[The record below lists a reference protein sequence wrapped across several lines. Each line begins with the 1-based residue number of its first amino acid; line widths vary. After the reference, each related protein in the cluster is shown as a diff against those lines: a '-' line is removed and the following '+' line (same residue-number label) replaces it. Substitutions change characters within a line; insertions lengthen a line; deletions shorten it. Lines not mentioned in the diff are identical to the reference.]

1 MSAADKCDLRALL
14 RDRRRALKA
23 GDPLAGERAADRF
36 DASKLAPF
44 RIAAIYRPI
53 GSEIDPGP
61 LGRRLAASGVV
72 IALPVVVAAGAPLL
86 FRRATDGAAFAPDA
100 LGIAAPGPE
109 AETVAPDLIVTPLL
123 GFDSCGA
130 RIGQGGGYYDRT
142 LASLR
147 AKAQVFALGLAY
159 DGQTVDR
166 LAPEPHDQPLDGV
179 LTPSGLQLF
188 GRGREERRT

>member
-1 MSAADKCDLRALL
+1 MSAAEKMDLRPLL

-23 GDPLAGERAADRF
+23 ADPLAAQRAADRF
-36 DASKLAPF
+36 DASRLPPF
-44 RIAAIYRPI
+44 RIAALYLAM

-72 IALPVVVAAGAPLL
+72 VALPVVVAPDAPLV
-86 FRRATDGAAFAPDA
+86 FRRAVEDAALVPDV
-100 LGIAAPGPE
+100 LGIAAPGAD
-109 AETVAPDLIVTPLL
+109 AEVVLPDLIITPLL
-123 GFDSCGA
+123 GFDSYGG
-130 RIGQGGGYYDRT
+130 RIGQGGGFYDRT

-159 DGQTVDR
+159 DGQDVDR
-166 LAPEPHDQPLDGV
+166 LAREPHDQPLDGV

-188 GRGREERRT
+188 GRR